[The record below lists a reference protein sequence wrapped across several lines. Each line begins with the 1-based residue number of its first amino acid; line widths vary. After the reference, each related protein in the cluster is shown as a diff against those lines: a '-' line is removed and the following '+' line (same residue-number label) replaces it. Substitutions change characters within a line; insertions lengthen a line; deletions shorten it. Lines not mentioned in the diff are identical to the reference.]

1 MKRFLEHPWLLFG
14 LATLIF
20 VFFILVV
27 LPAEAVRLASVTNVS
42 GSPDTSFIYGP
53 REFYAWASGY
63 GEAGRD
69 YYIRSRF
76 GFDLIWPL
84 AYGFLLFTG
93 IRASGLKYRYVWAF
107 LPVFSVLFDYT
118 ENVLA
123 SFLMGLYPTQINVLV
138 YVASVA
144 TFVKW
149 VTLGASFGLLIVGL
163 SNTIIQWM
171 PKKTAK

>member
-1 MKRFLEHPWLLFG
+1 MKRFLQSPWMMFG
-14 LATLIF
+14 IATLVF
-20 VFFILVV
+20 VFFILGV

-53 REFYAWASGY
+53 SEFYAWASGY

-84 AYGFLLFTG
+84 AYGAFLFTG
-93 IRASGLKYRYVWAF
+93 IRTSGLKNRFVLAYV
-107 LPVFSVLFDYT
+107 PIVSVLFDYT

-123 SFLMGLYPTQINVLV
+123 SFLMGLYPTQINALV
-138 YVASVA
+138 YVTSSA

-149 VTLGASFGLLIVGL
+149 VTLSVSFVVLMFGFAKLIYTRVKR
-163 SNTIIQWM
+163 SQ
-171 PKKTAK
+171 

>member
-1 MKRFLEHPWLLFG
+1 MKRLLQYPWLMFG
-14 LATLIF
+14 LSTLVF
-20 VFFILVV
+20 MFFILVV

-53 REFYAWASGY
+53 SEFYAWASGY

-84 AYGFLLFTG
+84 AYGAFLFTG
-93 IRASGLKYRYVWAF
+93 IRASRLKSRVVLAYV
-107 LPVFSVLFDYT
+107 PIVSVLFDYT

-123 SFLMGLYPTQINVLV
+123 SFLMGLYPTQINALV

-149 VTLGASFGLLIVGL
+149 VTLGASFALLIIGI
-163 SNTIIQWM
+163 SKTIIQWLL
-171 PKKTAK
+171 KKTAK

>member
-1 MKRFLEHPWLLFG
+1 MKRFLHYPWLMFG
-14 LATLIF
+14 LATLAF
-20 VFFILVV
+20 LFFIVVV

-42 GSPDTSFIYGP
+42 GSPDTSLFYGP
-53 REFYAWASGY
+53 SEFYAWASGY
-63 GEAGRD
+63 GQAGRD

-84 AYGFLLFTG
+84 AYGAFLFTG
-93 IRASGLKYRYVWAF
+93 IRASGLKARFVLAYVA
-107 LPVFSVLFDYT
+107 VVSVMFDYT

-144 TFVKW
+144 TFLKW
-149 VTLGASFGLLIVGL
+149 VTLGLSFVLLATGLTQSILRLIQRKRA
-163 SNTIIQWM
+163 T
-171 PKKTAK
+171 

>member
-1 MKRFLEHPWLLFG
+1 MKRLLQYPWLMFG
-14 LATLIF
+14 LATLVF

-53 REFYAWASGY
+53 SEFYAWASGY

-84 AYGFLLFTG
+84 AYGAFLFTG
-93 IRASGLKYRYVWAF
+93 IRVSGLKYRYVWAF

-123 SFLMGLYPTQINVLV
+123 SFLMGLYPTQIGPLV
-138 YVASVA
+138 YVTSFA

-149 VTLGASFGLLIVGL
+149 VTLGASFALLMVGFATL
-163 SNTIIQWM
+163 IYTRVRRLL
-171 PKKTAK
+171 